1 MGADSKFPQRRAF
14 SIVGGELVRIALAY
28 TWYMYCMAGLIE
40 LRLSYVW
47 LRQCR
52 FVFRRSSCCIQQVVV

>member
-1 MGADSKFPQRRAF
+1 M
-14 SIVGGELVRIALAY
+14 RIALAY
-28 TWYMYCMAGLIE
+28 AWYMYCMAGLIE

-52 FVFRRSSCCIQQVVV
+52 FVFRRSSCCIQQVVVEAVPTTFFALLIGEV